1 MINAF
6 LNRCRLILFGVE
18 AELVPSQHGGARC
31 PPLTPRARLTRW
43 AQRQAKNAAGGSA
56 LAAQRGTRGLVLVV
70 MCVGYFLVLLDVTI
84 VNVALPSIGTGLGS
98 SVVGLQWVVDGYA
111 LALASLLLASGT
123 IGDRRGYKQIVL
135 VGLAVFGIASLGC
148 ALAPHVAV
156 LIGTRV
162 LQGIGAA
169 LLLPGTLAIISRTY
183 PDSAEQARAI
193 GIWAGV
199 GSIALPAWA
208 ITRRIPGSNTELAL
222 GIRDQCPHRGRR
234 RRHRSPPNPT

>member
-1 MINAF
+1 
-6 LNRCRLILFGVE
+6 
-18 AELVPSQHGGARC
+18 
-31 PPLTPRARLTRW
+31 
-43 AQRQAKNAAGGSA
+43 
-56 LAAQRGTRGLVLVV
+56 

-162 LQGIGAA
+162 LQESARHCCCQERWPSSAA
-169 LLLPGTLAIISRTY
+169 PIPIPPSKLGPLESGPASAASPSQLGHYSA
-183 PDSAEQARAI
+183 DS
-193 GIWAGV
+193 WF
-199 GSIALPAWA
+199 
-208 ITRRIPGSNTELAL
+208 
-222 GIRDQCPHRGRR
+222 
-234 RRHRSPPNPT
+234 RH